1 MKDIRDIFKDNIKLS
16 GYVDKAVILCRQGR
30 YDEALGMFAESGD
43 GINSLCEA
51 VIENREYF
59 ANFSTDYIAEML
71 QAILAAKKH
80 KDYILLADLY
90 EISLAGFISSIQ
102 EHIIAKEDF
111 LNYDTENYNN
121 NIKLLELKLERG
133 SEASCAPNVSFDE
146 LELMRVNRNA
156 ELESPLSPEFLLE
169 KGYSVEFTSCGL
181 MTLRAPLED
190 GNSIYLHTN
199 GNVIRESFLTADR
212 WRNPEVTKYVVY
224 GLGMGYH
231 VRELLELEKFADVT
245 VFESDINVL
254 KLYCAFSEGEL
265 LKNNKVMM
273 VYDPDAKLIERKL
286 TFLHKDEKGCVH
298 YPSLRRITPGEG
310 LLSLAPFAKIVEHC

>member
-1 MKDIRDIFKDNIKLS
+1 MKDIRDIFQDNIRLS

-71 QAILAAKKH
+71 KAILSAKQH
-80 KDYILLADLY
+80 KDYVLLADLY
-90 EISLAGFISSIQ
+90 EISMAGFINSIQ
-102 EHIIAKEDF
+102 EHIIAREDF
-111 LNYDTENYNN
+111 LNYDTQVYNGN
-121 NIKLLELKLERG
+121 LKALELKLEQG
-133 SEASCAPNVSFDE
+133 SEASCSPSVSFDE
-146 LELMRVNRNA
+146 LERMRVNRNA

-181 MTLRAPLED
+181 MTLRAPKED
-190 GNSIYLHTN
+190 GEVIYLHTN
-199 GNVIRESFLTADR
+199 GNIIRESFLLADR
-212 WRNPEVTKYVVY
+212 WRDQKVATYVVY

-231 VRELLELEKFADVT
+231 IRELMELEKFANVI

-254 KLYCAFSEGEL
+254 KLYCAFSDGEL
-265 LKNNKVMM
+265 LNNSKVMF
-273 VYDPDAKLIERKL
+273 VYDPTHELIERKL
-286 TFLHKDEKGCVH
+286 TLLQKDEKGCVH
-298 YPSLRRITPGEG
+298 YPSLRRITPGEK
-310 LLSLAPFAKIVEHC
+310 LLKIAPFAAIVESC